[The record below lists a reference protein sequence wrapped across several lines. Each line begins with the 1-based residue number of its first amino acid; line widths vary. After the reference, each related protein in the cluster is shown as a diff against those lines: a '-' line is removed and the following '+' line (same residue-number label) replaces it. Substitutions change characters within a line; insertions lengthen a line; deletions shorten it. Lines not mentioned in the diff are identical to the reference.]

1 MNKNFLIFLSCAL
14 LLFGK
19 VAGQN
24 IEISGIA
31 LNNKQI
37 TVTYNL
43 NDSVPSNSYI
53 IRVYSSWDG
62 FTQPL
67 NATGDVGL
75 DIKTGLHRSFVIPV
89 PADSLLN
96 KPLSLEIRGR
106 LFIPFINT
114 SAINQYKKFKRQVDY
129 NLSWTGGSAQNILVF
144 DLYDRNN
151 RKVHAFTNIGNAGH
165 HTFRFP
171 THIRPGTY
179 YFRISDSK
187 NEDEVVTT
195 NPFIIKRKVPL
206 WLKAIPVLGAGSLAI
221 ILLSNSQSGQGSGD
235 LPAMDKLPD
244 LN

>member
-1 MNKNFLIFLSCAL
+1 MNKFNWIPLVCAL
-14 LLFGK
+14 LLSGK
-19 VAGQN
+19 VASQN

-31 LNNKQI
+31 LNNRQI

-43 NDSVPSNSYI
+43 NDSVPSNAYI

-62 FTQPL
+62 FTQPM

-75 DIKTGLHRSFVIPV
+75 DIKTGLNKSIIVQVPV
-89 PADSLLN
+89 DSLLN

-106 LFIPFINT
+106 RFIPFINT
-114 SAINQYKKFKRQVDY
+114 SAINQYKKFKRQVNY
-129 NLSWTGGSAQNILVF
+129 NLNWTGGSAQNILVF

-151 RKVHAFTNIGNAGH
+151 RKVHAFTNIGNSGH

-171 THIRPGTY
+171 THIKPGTY

-187 NEDEVVTT
+187 NVDEVVTT
-195 NPFIIKRKVPL
+195 NKFAIKRKVPL
-206 WLKAIPVLGAGSLAI
+206 WLKAIPVLGAGSLAV
-221 ILLSNSQSGQGSGD
+221 ILLSNSGSQSTNGD
-235 LPAMDKLPD
+235 LPPMDKLPN